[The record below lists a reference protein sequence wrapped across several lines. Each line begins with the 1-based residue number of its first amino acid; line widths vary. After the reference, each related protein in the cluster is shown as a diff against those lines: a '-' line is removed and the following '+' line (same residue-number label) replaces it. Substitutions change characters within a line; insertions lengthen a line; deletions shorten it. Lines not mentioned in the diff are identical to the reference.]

1 MALAEIW
8 IISQQLLFG
17 MKENEVFNM
26 IMTKDNDFS
35 YKENDICELATVS
48 VIGDRKAQEDCFGH
62 KTTEQS
68 LLLCVC
74 DGMGG
79 YTGGSV
85 ASTTAVKTIL
95 HGFEEQKTVVDPA
108 VMLSNL
114 TVSANE
120 AVSALHRTIEDAP
133 NAGSTL
139 VLVYIADGRL
149 YWSAVGDSRLY
160 IWRKREFIQT
170 TKDQNYHT
178 VLKEKRSAGEISED
192 EFLQGQ
198 TRGDALVNY
207 LGIGTLNLVDYN
219 KEPLRLKSG
228 DQLLICTDG
237 LYRIL
242 TDEEISKIL
251 NANNDAK
258 TTLQM
263 IEFLVRKKAS
273 EKNKRRDNMTVSLIK
288 IK

>member
-1 MALAEIW
+1 
-8 IISQQLLFG
+8 
-17 MKENEVFNM
+17 M

-35 YKENDICELATVS
+35 YRENDICALATVS
-48 VIGDRKAQEDCFGH
+48 VIGDRKTQEDCFGH
-62 KTTEQS
+62 KTNEQS

-79 YTGGSV
+79 YTGGSA
-85 ASTTAVKTIL
+85 ASKIAVETIL
-95 HGFEEQKTVVDPA
+95 NDFAEQRVVDDPA
-108 VMLSNL
+108 TLLGRL
-114 TVSANE
+114 TKSAND
-120 AVSALHRTIEDAP
+120 AVSSLHKTNEDVP
-133 NAGSTL
+133 NAGSTM
-139 VLVYIADGRL
+139 VLIYIADNLL

-160 IWRKREFIQT
+160 IWRKGEFIQT

-192 EFLQGQ
+192 EFVQGQ
-198 TRGDALVNY
+198 ARGDALVNY
-207 LGIGTLNLVDYN
+207 LGIGTLSLVDYN
-219 KEPLRLKSG
+219 KEPLKLKSG

-242 TDEEISKIL
+242 SDEEISGIL
-251 NANNDAK
+251 SSENDAK

-263 IEFLVRKKAS
+263 IEFSVRKKAG
-273 EKNKRRDNMTVSLIK
+273 ENNKRRDNMTVSLIK

>member
-1 MALAEIW
+1 
-8 IISQQLLFG
+8 
-17 MKENEVFNM
+17 M
-26 IMTKDNDFS
+26 IMTRDNDFS
-35 YKENDICELATVS
+35 YRENDIYELATVS
-48 VIGDRKAQEDCFGH
+48 VIGDRKTQEDCFGH
-62 KTTEQS
+62 NTNDQRI
-68 LLLCVC
+68 LLCVC

-79 YTGGSV
+79 YSGGSA
-85 ASTTAVKTIL
+85 ASKTAVEAIL
-95 HGFEEQKTVVDPA
+95 YGFEHQEALADPSTL
-108 VMLSNL
+108 LSEL
-114 TVSANE
+114 TASANE
-120 AVSALHRTIEDAP
+120 AVSSLHRTIEDAP

-139 VLVYIADGRL
+139 VLVYIAENLL

-198 TRGDALVNY
+198 TCGDALVNY
-207 LGIGTLNLVDYN
+207 LGIGALNLVDYN

-242 TDEEISKIL
+242 TDEEISGIL

-258 TTLQM
+258 TALQM
-263 IEFLVRKKAS
+263 MEFLVRKKAN
-273 EKNKRRDNMTVSLIK
+273 ENNKRRDNMTVSLIK

>member
-1 MALAEIW
+1 
-8 IISQQLLFG
+8 
-17 MKENEVFNM
+17 M

-35 YKENDICELATVS
+35 YRENDMCTLATVS
-48 VIGDRKAQEDCFGH
+48 VIGDRKTQEDCFGH
-62 KTTEQS
+62 KTSEQS

-79 YTGGSV
+79 YTGGSA
-85 ASTTAVKTIL
+85 ASKIAVETIL
-95 HGFEEQKTVVDPA
+95 HDFTEKSVVDDPA
-108 VMLSNL
+108 ALLSKL
-114 TVSANE
+114 TASAND
-120 AVSALHRTIEDAP
+120 AVSSLHKTNEDAQ
-133 NAGSTL
+133 NAGSTM
-139 VLVYIADGRL
+139 VLIYIANNLL

-160 IWRKREFIQT
+160 IWRKGEFIQT

-192 EFLQGQ
+192 EFVQGQ
-198 TRGDALVNY
+198 ARGDALVNY
-207 LGIGTLNLVDYN
+207 LGIGNLSLVDYN
-219 KEPLRLKSG
+219 KEPLKLKSG

-242 TDEEISKIL
+242 SDEEISGIL
-251 NANNDAK
+251 SSENDAK

-263 IEFLVRKKAS
+263 IEFSVRKKAC
-273 EKNKRRDNMTVSLIK
+273 ENNKRRDNMTVSLIK

>member
-1 MALAEIW
+1 
-8 IISQQLLFG
+8 
-17 MKENEVFNM
+17 M
-26 IMTKDNDFS
+26 IMTKNNDFS
-35 YKENDICELATVS
+35 YTENDIYEVATMS
-48 VIGDRKAQEDCFGH
+48 VIGDRKTQEDCFGY
-62 KTTEQS
+62 KTNEQS

-85 ASTTAVKTIL
+85 ASKTAVQAIL
-95 HGFEEQKTVVDPA
+95 QGFEEQKAVDDPA
-108 VMLSNL
+108 MLLSEL
-114 TVSANE
+114 TASANE
-120 AVSALHRTIEDAP
+120 AVSLLHRTIEDTP
-133 NAGSTL
+133 NAGSTM
-139 VLVYIADGRL
+139 VLIYITNNLL

-192 EFLQGQ
+192 EFVQGQ

-207 LGIGTLNLVDYN
+207 LGIGTLSLVDYN
-219 KEPLRLKSG
+219 KEPLKLKSK
-228 DQLLICTDG
+228 DRLLVCTDG

-242 TDEEISKIL
+242 SDEEISEIIS
-251 NANNDAK
+251 NGNNVK
-258 TTLQM
+258 KTLQM
-263 IEFLVRKKAS
+263 IEFSVRKKAGES
-273 EKNKRRDNMTVSLIK
+273 NKRRDNMTVSLIK